1 MNYYERHLG
10 DYAKDA
16 RHLTMLEHGAY
27 TLLMDRYYATEQ
39 GIPADK
45 AHRVAG
51 ARTTEERE
59 AVDAVLAEFFTL
71 VDGLWVKGRIE
82 DEIARYRDS
91 SEDNDDRRKHETERK
106 RRYRQR
112 RRELFAALRDVGIVP
127 AFDTAIEILEDM
139 VSRHVSHGT
148 ATGTS
153 EESDRT
159 GTANQT
165 PDTSHKSDIETHATP
180 AGEAGKA
187 MRVAGCTS
195 LNLSHPDFKAAIAED
210 VTPKEL
216 ADAVTA
222 SIGMGITG
230 AGLFAYA
237 VKVARTN
244 HAKTAAAVVI
254 PTARAGPAQ
263 GQSKTMGAILALE
276 GMKHGLDQTR
286 TADGLPEAPY
296 ARLGTSAGG

>member
-1 MNYYERHLG
+1 MNYYEHHIG
-10 DYAKDA
+10 DYAA
-16 RHLTMLEHGAY
+16 ATSHLTLVEDAIY
-27 TLLMDRYYATEQ
+27 SRLLRRYYLQEA
-39 GIPADK
+39 PLPSD
-45 AHRVAG
+45 VAQTARLCG
-51 ARTTEERE
+51 ARSTEEV
-59 AVDAVLAEFFTL
+59 AMCDAILREFFTL
-71 VDGLWVKGRIE
+71 ESDGWHNKRADE
-82 DEIARYRDS
+82 EIARFQDKQTKAKASAEARWSGRGKSVAKPSDS
-91 SEDNDDRRKHETERK
+91 DGNADAMRTHSEGNAH
-106 RRYRQR
+106 
-112 RRELFAALRDVGIVP
+112 
-127 AFDTAIEILEDM
+127 
-139 VSRHVSHGT
+139 
-148 ATGTS
+148 
-153 EESDRT
+153 
-159 GTANQT
+159 QT
-165 PDTSHKSDIETHATP
+165 PDTISKSDRDTHATP

-195 LNLSHPDFKAAIAED
+195 LNLSHPDFQAAIAED